1 MKALEQSIYPDIFR
15 SGLGKIE
22 KGASGPTELLTM
34 LTALEHFQRDIKERE
49 TVPEILRVTEQYI
62 AGLNL
67 FRTTAFFL
75 VNPLSFEFELVF
87 CSPETDRKEL
97 DALAHD
103 QIESGKFAWALK
115 QGVPVLFDSRDL
127 AEAQRGVFHA
137 LGDSSHTVGMFCGLL
152 KENRVAHQEI
162 TFRLLSILL
171 STSSYAL
178 AEAQNR
184 ADLKNKILATNH
196 DLQRTLRENA
206 VLARIPAESPS
217 PVIRVSRN
225 GQVLYRNESGAEV
238 LKRMGCGV
246 GDIVTDDWLK
256 IIERAF
262 DSNDRAEFEATHND
276 RTIAFVVACV
286 REAGYANFYGTDVT
300 ARKRAEAE
308 LLRAKETALAA
319 NGAKSE
325 FLANMSHEIRTP
337 MNAILGFSDLLNRS
351 SLDSK
356 QRGHLQAITSSGK
369 TLLTL
374 INDILDLSKIE
385 AGKLELQYE
394 SISLRQIIQEIQQIF
409 SPKATDKG
417 LQLITE
423 IDSDLPP
430 LVSLDEVRVRQ
441 ILFNIVGNAL
451 KFTEQGRVII
461 RARTLAVHEHGRT
474 DLVIEVED
482 TGIGIPAQEQAR
494 IFESFSQVSGQST
507 KKFGGT
513 GLGLAITKRL
523 TEMMGGNVSL
533 ESEFGHGS
541 AFQLFFPKVETA
553 GQHAASGAASA
564 PPLSAFESAT
574 ILVAD
579 DSELNRELVNG
590 YFEGTGHRLVFATNG
605 REAVDLARSEK
616 PDVILMDMRMPVL
629 DGFGATMEIK
639 SEEELRE
646 IPVLAVTAST
656 LKEGEVKIRKVC
668 DAFIR
673 KPFSQADL
681 SQELLRFLKLRPET
695 VASAPTPA
703 IDNSESDT
711 ELIIRERWP
720 ELAEKLARERE
731 EVWPGLCQT
740 LTVRRISQF
749 AGRLQEWGV
758 DYGAPQL
765 RRFGETLERQSQ
777 EFDLDNLPK
786 TLAKFPEI
794 ICGISSAC

>member
-1 MKALEQSIYPDIFR
+1 MKVVEQSIYPDIFR

-22 KGASGPTELLTM
+22 KGASGPSELLTM

-49 TVPEILRVTEQYI
+49 SVPEILRVTEQYI

-87 CSPETDRKEL
+87 CSPENDRKEL
-97 DALAHD
+97 DALVQA

-115 QGVPVLFDSRDL
+115 QGVPVLFDGRDDS
-127 AEAQRGVFHA
+127 EGQRGVFHA
-137 LGDSSHTVGMFCGLL
+137 LGDSSHTVGMFCGML

-162 TFRLLSILL
+162 TFRLLSIIL

-184 ADLKNKILATNH
+184 TDLKNKILATNH

-225 GQVLYRNESGAEV
+225 GQVLYRNESGGEV
-238 LKRMGCGV
+238 LKTMGCGV
-246 GDIVTDDWLK
+246 GDIVGEAWLK

-262 DSNDRAEFEATHND
+262 ESGDRPEFEATHKD
-276 RTIAFVVACV
+276 QTISFVVACV

-308 LLRAKETALAA
+308 LVRAKEVALAA

-337 MNAILGFSDLLNRS
+337 MNAILGFSDLLSRS
-351 SLDSK
+351 TLDSK
-356 QRGHLQAITSSGK
+356 QRSHLQAIASSGK

-409 SPKATDKG
+409 GPKAAEKNLT
-417 LQLITE
+417 LVTE
-423 IDSDLPP
+423 VDPDFPAM
-430 LVSLDEVRVRQ
+430 VSLDEVRVRQ

-451 KFTEQGRVII
+451 KFTDRGRVSI
-461 RARTLAVHEHGRT
+461 RARMVLVHENGRT

-482 TGIGIPAQEQAR
+482 TGIGIPAKEQAR

-533 ESEFGHGS
+533 QSELGRGS
-541 AFQLFFPKVETA
+541 LFRVFFPNVDIA
-553 GQHAASGAASA
+553 GEKTGSSAAKAL
-564 PPLSAFESAT
+564 PLSAFMPAT

-579 DSELNRELVNG
+579 DSELNRELLSG
-590 YFEGTGHRLVFATNG
+590 YFDGTEHRLIFAVNG

-616 PDVILMDMRMPVL
+616 PDLILMDMRMPVL

-639 SEEELRE
+639 ATEELRE

-656 LKEGEVKIRKVC
+656 LKEGEFKIRRVC

-681 SQELLRFLKLRPET
+681 SQELQRFLKLRPET
-695 VASAPTPA
+695 VAATPA
-703 IDNSESDT
+703 VDMSEPNT
-711 ELIIRERWP
+711 EQVIRERWP
-720 ELAEKLARERE
+720 ELAEKLAREQE
-731 EVWPGLCQT
+731 EIWPGLCQT

-765 RRFGETLERQSQ
+765 RRFGEKLEQQSQ

-794 ICGISSAC
+794 ITSISSACS